1 MLTVF
6 IPLRF
11 QPNHMKTSTNF
22 IEPRTSK
29 VPGVFQHSTVK
40 TDLRG
45 EQGICINQK
54 KNLLA
59 ERLELDCVKTGLCQ
73 CSALLPTIPLL
84 IFAISHWSRY
94 LHTMYALSFRF
105 LSPDSSMQ
113 ALNRTRDYPIAPRR
127 NMGAST
133 LPLGRQGQPEFL
145 YLRYKSYAEN
155 TAASWFKQR
164 CQMTDLR
171 CRMIL
176 H

>member
-1 MLTVF
+1 MNNRFSESIVVNSEVRLQFDVHGRHTPMLTVF

-84 IFAISHWSRY
+84 IFAISH
-94 LHTMYALSFRF
+94 
-105 LSPDSSMQ
+105 
-113 ALNRTRDYPIAPRR
+113 
-127 NMGAST
+127 
-133 LPLGRQGQPEFL
+133 
-145 YLRYKSYAEN
+145 
-155 TAASWFKQR
+155 
-164 CQMTDLR
+164 
-171 CRMIL
+171 
-176 H
+176 